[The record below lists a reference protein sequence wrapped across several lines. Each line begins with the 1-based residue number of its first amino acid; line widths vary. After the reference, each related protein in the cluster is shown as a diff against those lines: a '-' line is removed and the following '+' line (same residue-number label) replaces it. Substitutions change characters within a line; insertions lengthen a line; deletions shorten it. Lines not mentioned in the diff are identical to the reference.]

1 MRKDSHCILYCFCL
15 LYLKMYLGNNDEES
29 SSKRKRLNPSEVLE
43 TFEEK
48 YIDIVNEKEK
58 ILKVKNSFLYE
69 KNSLLQ
75 DKRNLIAEKRGLI
88 DKVSI
93 ANRQS
98 EDIQNKYLKF
108 TGKISY
114 NLRKI
119 FSIKYS

>member
-1 MRKDSHCILYCFCL
+1 
-15 LYLKMYLGNNDEES
+15 MYLGNNDEES

>member
-1 MRKDSHCILYCFCL
+1 MVWYYIFRLY
-15 LYLKMYLGNNDEES
+15 YLNIYPGNNDEES
-29 SSKRKRLNPSEVLE
+29 SSKRKRLNPSEILE
-43 TFEEK
+43 SFEKK
-48 YIDIVNEKEK
+48 YLEIVVAKNK
-58 ILKVKNSFLYE
+58 ILRDKNTFLYE
-69 KNSLLQ
+69 KNLLFNE
-75 DKRNLIAEKRGLI
+75 KRNLIAEKRGLI

-119 FSIKYS
+119 FNIKYS

>member
-1 MRKDSHCILYCFCL
+1 MIMVWYYMFCL
-15 LYLKMYLGNNDEES
+15 FYLKIYQENNDEGS
-29 SSKRKRLNPSEVLE
+29 STKRKKLNPSAILE

-48 YIDIVNEKEK
+48 YFEIVHEKQK
-58 ILKVKNSFLYE
+58 ILNE
-69 KNSLLQ
+69 KNSVSYEKLKLLQ

>member
-1 MRKDSHCILYCFCL
+1 MVWYYIYHLF
-15 LYLKMYLGNNDEES
+15 YLKIYLGNDDEES
-29 SSKRKRLNPSEVLE
+29 SSKRKRLNTSEILE

-48 YIDIVNEKEK
+48 YFEIVHEKEK
-58 ILKVKNSFLYE
+58 ILKGRNDLFHE
-69 KNSLLQ
+69 KNSLVQ
-75 DKRNLIAEKRGLI
+75 EKRNLIAEKRGLI

-119 FSIKYS
+119 FSIKFS